1 MKPNELLDAIGKVD
15 DAYIE
20 NARSKPKTDKK
31 IWITAASVAACL
43 CIAAV
48 GVFGLSSIKKLTK
61 IGLDKNFTDP
71 TTTDTSAQA
80 TNESTNIVLV
90 PPTVSESTTEKN
102 TTVNNTSNEN
112 TTEPPTAIDPPCIW
126 YDTRKRN
133 NNKTIMSQASA
144 RIWPWN
150 CQEMPEQFPSLEYN
164 GRGYVIRSRDMQLS
178 KDKVGKKL
186 GSATMW
192 GYDIYEDKK
201 HTTTCE
207 IYEIKG
213 VDSSRFIAVK
223 YQGYEGYYVFN
234 IRDYYD
240 PPATLGDLI
249 TSLNLTETVPLTK
262 IYHNSKFYSLT
273 ETDSEVLWSMLLK
286 HTDAETL
293 ETEPLPSGKEVLA
306 FVIVSE
312 ELGVDNLSWS
322 LYNDGY
328 LRTNIESYGYRY
340 YIGEDAVEE
349 IVQYA
354 LKHKT
359 SEIADN
365 TQYLIGNVTEIGE
378 DYIKVN
384 DAIMMKNPDDGI
396 EFTVMANNMNIKRYI
411 ISGFLKK
418 GQLVRITHTGIL
430 AGNHTIVDTAI
441 NLEEVVITEND
452 LSILF

>member
-20 NARSKPKTDKK
+20 FARSKPKTDKK
-31 IWITAASVAACL
+31 IWITVASVAACL

-61 IGLDKNFTDP
+61 IELDETLTDP
-71 TTTDTSAQA
+71 TTTGTSAQA
-80 TNESTNIVLV
+80 TNESTNIALIL
-90 PPTVSESTTEKN
+90 PTVSETSGKATEESTSRENITESP
-102 TTVNNTSNEN
+102 TV
-112 TTEPPTAIDPPCIW
+112 IQHPCQWADI
-126 YDTRKRN
+126 RKRN
-133 NNKTIMSQASA
+133 NNIVVMSQMNA

-150 CQEMPEQFPSLEYN
+150 CQEVHQQFTSVEYN
-164 GRGYVIRSRDMQLS
+164 GRTYIIRSHNTLS
-178 KDKVGKKL
+178 KDKVNKKL
-186 GSATMW
+186 GSSTMQ
-192 GYDIYEDKK
+192 GYDIYEDKT

-207 IYEIKG
+207 IFEIKG
-213 VDSSRFIAVK
+213 IDSSRFIAVK
-223 YQGYEGYYVFN
+223 YQGYDGYYVFN
-234 IRDYYD
+234 MRDYD
-240 PPATLGDLI
+240 PPATLDDLI
-249 TSLNLTETVPLTK
+249 SALNLTETFPLTT
-262 IYHNSKFYSLT
+262 IYYNSKHYGLS
-273 ETDSEVLWSMLLK
+273 EKDSEVLWDMFLK
-286 HTDAETL
+286 HKGAETL
-293 ETEPLPSGKEVLA
+293 EYETIPDGKKILA
-306 FVIVSE
+306 FVVVSE
-312 ELGVDNLSWS
+312 ELGTDNLSWA
-322 LYNDGY
+322 LYDDGY
-328 LRTNIESYGYRY
+328 LRTNIDNYGYRY
-340 YIGEDAVEE
+340 YIGKDAVDE
-349 IVQYA
+349 IVKYA

-359 SEIADN
+359 DEITDN

-411 ISGFLKK
+411 ISGFLKE

>member
-20 NARSKPKTDKK
+20 IARSKPKTDKK
-31 IWITAASVAACL
+31 IWITVASVAACL

-61 IGLDKNFTDP
+61 IELDETLTDP
-71 TTTDTSAQA
+71 TTTGTSAQA
-80 TNESTNIVLV
+80 TNESTNILLV

-102 TTVNNTSNEN
+102 TTANNTSNEN
-112 TTEPPTAIDPPCIW
+112 TTEPPTATDPPCIW
-126 YDTRKRN
+126 YDTRKRDKS
-133 NNKTIMSQASA
+133 KTINITMSA
-144 RIWPWN
+144 REWPWN
-150 CQEMPEQFPSLEYN
+150 CKEIHQQFTFVDYN
-164 GRGYVIRSRDMQLS
+164 GNSYVIRSHNTLS

-186 GSATMW
+186 GKTTMR
-192 GYDIYEDKK
+192 GYDIYEDKTY
-201 HTTTCE
+201 TTTCE
-207 IYEIKG
+207 IHEIEG

-223 YQGYEGYYVFN
+223 YQGYDGYYVFN
-234 IRDYYD
+234 TRDSN

-249 TSLNLTETVPLTK
+249 TALNLTETFPLTT
-262 IYHNSKFYSLT
+262 IYHNSKKYRLT
-273 ETDSEVLWSMLLK
+273 EADSDILWDMFLK
-286 HTDAETL
+286 HTDAKTL
-293 ETEPLPSGKEVLA
+293 ETEPIPSGKKKLS

-312 ELGVDNLSWS
+312 ELGSDNLSWGLS
-322 LYNDGY
+322 DNGY
-328 LRTNIESYGYRY
+328 IRTNIDNYGYEY
-340 YIGEDAVEE
+340 YIGEAAVDE
-349 IVQYA
+349 IVKYA
-354 LKHKT
+354 LKHKKD
-359 SEIADN
+359 EITDN

-430 AGNHTIVDTAI
+430 ADNHTIVDTAI
-441 NLEEVVITEND
+441 NLEEVSIVDNN